1 MLHYFAY
8 GSNLHPVR
16 LTERVPSTKFVG
28 TVKLT
33 HHDLAFHK
41 KSHDG
46 SGKCNL
52 LYTGSESDRVH
63 GAIYELDPG
72 HKALLDRYEGKGSGY
87 MDSPLKV
94 QHQGQN
100 YSCFTYLA
108 QPSHIV
114 DHLQPYH
121 WYKKLVL
128 LGAGYCQFPDSYLAA
143 IESVKSIDDPDESR
157 RKEHDVLI
165 KKILRFCDDALTG

>member
-1 MLHYFAY
+1 MLYYFAY

-16 LTERVPSTKFVG
+16 LTERVPSAKFVG
-28 TVKLT
+28 AVELA

-41 KSHDG
+41 KSRDG

-52 LYTGSESDRVH
+52 LHTGAESDLVH
-63 GAIYELDPG
+63 GAIYQLDPE
-72 HKALLDRYEGKGSGY
+72 HKSILDKYEGKGSGY
-87 MDSPLKV
+87 MDKPLKV
-94 QHQGQN
+94 QHQGQD
-100 YSCFTYLA
+100 YSCYTYLA

-128 LGAGYCQFPDSYLAA
+128 LGARYLQFPHYYLAA
-143 IESVKSIDDPDESR
+143 IESIKSIDDPDASR

-165 KKILRFCDDALTG
+165 KKILRFCDDPLTG